1 MKKINILHTEWST
14 GWGGQELRILSES
27 LALRDTY
34 GAKVLLA
41 TRDGAV
47 LGQKASEAGPIDA
60 RVFEPNK
67 YDKNKLRDE
76 LGIPRSAV
84 CYSFAF

>member
-1 MKKINILHTEWST
+1 M
-14 GWGGQELRILSES
+14 RILSES

-47 LGQKASEAGPIDA
+47 LCQKASEVGLIDA

-76 LGIPRSAV
+76 LGIPKSSV

>member
-1 MKKINILHTEWST
+1 M
-14 GWGGQELRILSES
+14 
-27 LALRDTY
+27 A
-34 GAKVLLA
+34 VLLA

-47 LGQKASEAGPIDA
+47 LGQKASEAGLIDA

-76 LGIPRSAV
+76 LGIPKSSV